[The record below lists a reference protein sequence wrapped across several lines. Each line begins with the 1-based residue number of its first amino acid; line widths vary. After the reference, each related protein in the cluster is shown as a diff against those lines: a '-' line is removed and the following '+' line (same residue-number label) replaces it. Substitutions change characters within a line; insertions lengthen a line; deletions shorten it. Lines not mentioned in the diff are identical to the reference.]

1 MNAASNT
8 KSIMSLNFLRMDR
21 NRSEGITYNNNVE
34 KVVLNSPVIYIDSLH
49 QEHNS
54 SVEAKVI
61 LFELEKVLSEVDQSA
76 HTSSEKE
83 EIKKIL
89 SEFTSEIH
97 TKTLDII
104 ISNLKEK
111 FKQYFDVASPYLQ
124 TLFSYFLQ
132 R

>member
-1 MNAASNT
+1 
-8 KSIMSLNFLRMDR
+8 MDTR
-21 NRSEGITYNNNVE
+21 KIEGATYNNNVE
-34 KVVLNSPVIYIDSLH
+34 KFVLNSPVFYIDSVH

-54 SVEAKVI
+54 SVEATVI
-61 LFELEKVLSEVDQSA
+61 HSDLEKVLSQVDQSA

-111 FKQYFDVASPYLQ
+111 FKQYFDFASPYLQ
-124 TLFSYFLQ
+124 MLFSCFLHK
-132 R
+132 

>member
-1 MNAASNT
+1 
-8 KSIMSLNFLRMDR
+8 MSLHILRMDTR
-21 NRSEGITYNNNVE
+21 KIEGATYNNNVE
-34 KVVLNSPVIYIDSLH
+34 KVVLNSPVFYIDSVH

-54 SVEAKVI
+54 SVEATVI
-61 LFELEKVLSEVDQSA
+61 LTNLKKVLLQVDQSA

-124 TLFSYFLQ
+124 MLFSYFLKSN
-132 R
+132 

>member
-1 MNAASNT
+1 
-8 KSIMSLNFLRMDR
+8 MDR

-61 LFELEKVLSEVDQSA
+61 LFDLEKVLSEVDQSA

>member
-1 MNAASNT
+1 
-8 KSIMSLNFLRMDR
+8 MDR
-21 NRSEGITYNNNVE
+21 SRIEGATYNNNVE
-34 KVVLNSPVIYIDSLH
+34 KVVLNSPVIYIDSVH

-54 SVEAKVI
+54 SVEATVI
-61 LFELEKVLSEVDQSA
+61 LIDLEKVLLEVDQNG
-76 HTSSEKE
+76 HTSLEKE

-111 FKQYFDVASPYLQ
+111 FKQYFDAASPYLQ
-124 TLFSYFLQ
+124 KLFSYFLQ
-132 R
+132 SNWFDATRNLL